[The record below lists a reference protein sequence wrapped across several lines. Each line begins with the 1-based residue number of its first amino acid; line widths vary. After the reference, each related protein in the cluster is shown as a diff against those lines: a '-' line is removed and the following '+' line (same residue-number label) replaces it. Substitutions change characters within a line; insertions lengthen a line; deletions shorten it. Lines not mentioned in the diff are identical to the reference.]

1 MGPVRALSRLLLAG
15 MFVYGGLDSLRN
27 PGSKVPRA
35 RVVTE
40 PLADAVE
47 LDQNPEVLV
56 QVNGAV
62 QVGGGV
68 LLALGILPRLS
79 ATALAASLIPTTA
92 AGHRFWEE
100 TDPSTRAQQ
109 TIHFLKNAAM
119 FGGLLAVIGS
129 PRVSETVVFDET

>member
-1 MGPVRALSRLLLAG
+1 MGLVRALSRLLLAG

-47 LDQNPEVLV
+47 LDQNPEVFV
-56 QVNGAV
+56 QINGAV

-129 PRVSETVVFDET
+129 PRVSETIVFDET

>member
-1 MGPVRALSRLLLAG
+1 MGLMRALSRPLIAA

-27 PGSKVPRA
+27 PGSKVGRA
-35 RVVTE
+35 RVVID
-40 PLADAVE
+40 PVADAI
-47 LDQNPEVLV
+47 DADDNPELLV
-56 QVNGAV
+56 QANGAV
-62 QVGGGV
+62 QVGAGV
-68 LLALGILPRLS
+68 LLALGIVPRLS

-119 FGGLLAVIGS
+119 LDGLLAVVGS
-129 PRVSETVVFDET
+129 PRAGGSPSTG